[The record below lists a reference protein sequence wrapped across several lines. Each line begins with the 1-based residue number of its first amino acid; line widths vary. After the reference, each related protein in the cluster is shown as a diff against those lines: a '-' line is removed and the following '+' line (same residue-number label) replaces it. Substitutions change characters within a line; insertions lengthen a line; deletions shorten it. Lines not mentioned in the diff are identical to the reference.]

1 MGERGSTS
9 NASSK
14 ESPFERRG
22 AVKRRD
28 GRREPACGLDDEI
41 ALGISPTAAAVI
53 WFWLLTTPGLA
64 FCSSLTDATHRTSLT
79 RRPLERLGLKLKVAH
94 GSGSSETEVAL
105 EDSADVL
112 TQVESVFVE
121 LARTRRADEAARE
134 GDLSSCSSIW
144 KCGCRTGV
152 AMVSDILG
160 AEGEKSE
167 NSPFW
172 M

>member
-1 MGERGSTS
+1 MGSTS
-9 NASSK
+9 NASSR
-14 ESPFERRG
+14 ESPFEESRG

-53 WFWLLTTPGLA
+53 WFWLLTTPGLG

-94 GSGSSETEVAL
+94 GSGSSEVAL

-152 AMVSDILG
+152 AMVSDIFG
-160 AEGEKSE
+160 GVR
-167 NSPFW
+167 
-172 M
+172 